1 MPGATDVE
9 DQVLFNIASDLY
21 IVPHFHFPS
30 LPHVP
35 QKGLQRTAI
44 QSQLISAQGGC
55 LGRTV
60 CKSR

>member
-21 IVPHFHFPS
+21 IVSHFHFPS

-44 QSQLISAQGGC
+44 QSQLISAQG
-55 LGRTV
+55 
-60 CKSR
+60 